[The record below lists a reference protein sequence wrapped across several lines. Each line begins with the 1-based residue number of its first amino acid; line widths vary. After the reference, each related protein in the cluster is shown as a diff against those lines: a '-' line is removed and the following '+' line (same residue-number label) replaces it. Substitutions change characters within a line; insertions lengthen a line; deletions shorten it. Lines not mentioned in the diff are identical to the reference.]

1 MIIEKVLNNN
11 AVLST
16 DSDGKEVVVLGKGI
30 AFKKSPKDAID
41 NELITGIYELKGTK
55 NELVQLASEIP
66 YEYFEIS
73 QRIASDAR
81 RALNSNLDERLELRL
96 ADHIYFA
103 IDKLGKGIRTPNL
116 MLGELMQY
124 YPKEYEIGNKYVS
137 EINERFNCDMDE
149 NEAGFIAFHL
159 ASSQG
164 TNGTLDAGA
173 LMDEIK
179 RIVGAVEKFFNTEID
194 RNSQNYSRFIVH
206 LKFFLTKVLSGEKKD
221 DISLENDSLYQML
234 CDKNSDVLDCLKRI
248 NAILLLD
255 YDYELTDSDKMYLI
269 IHIAR
274 VIKNNV

>member
-41 NELITGIYELKGTK
+41 NELVTGIYELKGTK

-66 YEYFEIS
+66 YEYFELS
-73 QRIASDAR
+73 QRLASEAR
-81 RALNSNLDERLELRL
+81 KTLNSNLDERLELRL

-103 IDKLGKGIRTPNL
+103 VDKLGKGIRTPNI

-124 YPKEYEIGNKYVS
+124 YPKEYEIGKKYIR
-137 EINERFNCDMDE
+137 EINEKFGCDMDE

-164 TNGTLDAGA
+164 TNGTLDANA
-173 LMDEIK
+173 LMNEIK
-179 RIVGAVEKFFNTEID
+179 KVIGAVEKYFNKQID
-194 RNSQNYSRFIVH
+194 RDSQNYSRFIVH
-206 LKFFLTKVLSGEKKD
+206 LKFFLTKVLSGDRREEV
-221 DISLENDSLYQML
+221 SLENDSLYQML
-234 CDKNSDVLDCLKRI
+234 CEKYADILDCLKRI

-274 VIKNNV
+274 VIKDNL

>member
-30 AFKKSPKDAID
+30 AFKKSPRDVID

-73 QRIASDAR
+73 QKIASDAR
-81 RALNSNLDERLELRL
+81 KTLNSNLDERLELRL
-96 ADHIYFA
+96 ADHIYFS
-103 IDKLGKGIRTPNL
+103 IDKLCKGIRTPNI

-124 YPKEYEIGNKYVS
+124 YPKEYEIGKKYVG
-137 EINERFNCDMDE
+137 EINEKFHCDMDE

-164 TNGTLDAGA
+164 ANGTLDAGA

-179 RIVGAVEKFFNTEID
+179 RIISVVEKYFNTKID
-194 RNSQNYSRFIVH
+194 RDSQNYSRFIVH
-206 LKFFLTKVLSGEKKD
+206 LKFFLTKVLSGERTD
-221 DISLENDSLYQML
+221 EVSLANDSLYQML
-234 CDKNSDVLDCLKRI
+234 CEKYSDILDCLKRI
-248 NAILLLD
+248 NAVLLLD
-255 YDYELTDSDKMYLI
+255 YDYELTDSDRMYLI

-274 VIKNNV
+274 VVKNNV